1 MKIPNKTMN
10 LVEAINNALML
21 EMEKDKTAMV
31 IGEDVGVDGGVF
43 RVTQGL
49 LEKFGPNRVV
59 DTPLAESAIVGVSIG
74 LAINGFK
81 PVAEIQFDGFTY
93 AGLDQLISHA
103 ARIRNRSRG
112 RFSVPLVLRF
122 PFSGGIRAPEH
133 HSESPEAIFSHIP
146 GIKVVIPSTPFD
158 AKGLLIASIRD
169 PDPVVFF
176 EPKKIYRAIKQEVPE
191 EHYILPLGQ
200 ALVER
205 EGNDVTLISFGA
217 MMKIARQAAEELQKE
232 NTSVELIDLRT
243 ISPLDMKTIISSV
256 EKTGRCIILQEAP
269 RSFSVSSQI
278 SAIIN
283 EKALLSLKAP
293 VQRVTGFDVITPLAK
308 LEDAFLPNEAR
319 VIKAV
324 REAMKY

>member
-1 MKIPNKTMN
+1 MN
-10 LVEAINNALML
+10 IVEAINSGLMQ
-21 EMEKDKTAMV
+21 EMEKDKTVMI

-103 ARIRNRSRG
+103 ARIRTRSRG
-112 RFSVPLVLRF
+112 RFSVPMVLRF
-122 PFSGGIRAPEH
+122 PYSGGIRAPEH

-146 GIKVVIPSTPFD
+146 GIKVVIPSSPFD

-191 EHYILPLGQ
+191 EHYVLPLGQ
-200 ALVER
+200 ALVEK

-217 MMKIARQAAEELQKE
+217 MMKIARQSAEQLQKE
-232 NTSVELIDLRT
+232 NISVELIDLRT
-243 ISPLDMKTIISSV
+243 VSPLDAKTIISSV
-256 EKTGRCIILQEAP
+256 EKTGRCVILQEAP

-293 VQRVTGFDVITPLAK
+293 IMRVTGFDAIMPLAK
-308 LEDAFLPNEAR
+308 LEDFFLPNEAR

-324 REAMKY
+324 RDVMKY